1 MRTYCTSFSKR
12 IFFSIVEQ
20 VKLLF
25 VGDVSFSVPL
35 KYYVEHGYH
44 TYNDSFNEVAKYV
57 KNADFSVAN
66 LESPFVSKDMYR
78 YKLKGKSVVLDASS
92 DAASAL
98 RWNILCEAVSQ
109 HKFKKALRTFNFKHI
124 HNSKI
129 SFFLIKD

>member
-1 MRTYCTSFSKR
+1 MSIQLKSTHIGLSALHFPDEFS
-12 IFFSIVEQ
+12 ISIVEH
-20 VKLLF
+20 VNLLF
-25 VGDVSFSVPL
+25 VGDVSFSTPL

-78 YKLKGKSVVLDASS
+78 YWKGKHVVLDASS

-98 RWNILCEAVSQ
+98 RWNS
-109 HKFKKALRTFNFKHI
+109 
-124 HNSKI
+124 S
-129 SFFLIKD
+129 

>member
-20 VKLLF
+20 VNLLF

-57 KNADFSVAN
+57 KNADISVAN

-78 YKLKGKSVVLDASS
+78 YKLKEKSVVLDASS

-98 RWNILCEAVSQ
+98 RWNILCEAVS
-109 HKFKKALRTFNFKHI
+109 
-124 HNSKI
+124 
-129 SFFLIKD
+129 